1 MVDRR
6 LRRGPHGRR
15 RRPLGPLHLTW
26 PRGRCLCNRARR
38 VRFRSHPT
46 LDHGH
51 LHGLGRRAHSDLR
64 HRQRA
69 DLRHAQGSR
78 PRARVRALRRTRYGD
93 PLRHPRHR
101 RHRRW
106 PPRRSHELPNA
117 HAARRRIPRRRRPR
131 RREFSGT
138 PRLEAGGQLSYL
150 HGVRMA
156 FRTVWR
162 HPQLRTLIPFAAVI
176 MAGTMATEY
185 LTQPFLLS
193 HDVDIGFAFSG
204 LQVPIRI
211 TGVIGALLAFW
222 FIARLGEVRTL
233 LALPVIAILGYI
245 GLAIWDALGAIALL
259 ALVGFVRSLAF
270 PVVTG
275 YINRRIPSDQRAT
288 VLSLNQVAFSLIV

>member
-1 MVDRR
+1 
-6 LRRGPHGRR
+6 
-15 RRPLGPLHLTW
+15 
-26 PRGRCLCNRARR
+26 
-38 VRFRSHPT
+38 
-46 LDHGH
+46 
-51 LHGLGRRAHSDLR
+51 
-64 HRQRA
+64 
-69 DLRHAQGSR
+69 
-78 PRARVRALRRTRYGD
+78 
-93 PLRHPRHR
+93 
-101 RHRRW
+101 
-106 PPRRSHELPNA
+106 
-117 HAARRRIPRRRRPR
+117 
-131 RREFSGT
+131 
-138 PRLEAGGQLSYL
+138 
-150 HGVRMA
+150 
-156 FRTVWR
+156 
-162 HPQLRTLIPFAAVI
+162 

-288 VLSLNQVAFSLIV
+288 VLSLNQVAFGLIVAPMVPALGISADKIDLPTGFAVAAGILAVLALITGIAGARTHRHPTDPNVTAPAQIVPPPHPALGVVARAKAQRGGGLDPQPALSSNAVIVPQDAASD